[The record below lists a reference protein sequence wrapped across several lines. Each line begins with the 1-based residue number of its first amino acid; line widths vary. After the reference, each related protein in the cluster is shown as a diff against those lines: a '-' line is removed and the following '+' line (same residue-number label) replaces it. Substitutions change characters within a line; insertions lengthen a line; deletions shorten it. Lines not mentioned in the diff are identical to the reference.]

1 MLDVGANIGQ
11 FHEFLRL
18 HVGYTGRIVSFEP
31 VAELYRTLLA
41 ASAGDP
47 RWSLSQLARGDASGC
62 REINV
67 LHERTL
73 TSFLARDEVNLRLMG
88 YDKHLRETEWERT
101 EFVPIR
107 RLDDVIP
114 EVTAKGERLFLKSD
128 TQGYDMHVVRGARGV
143 LDRVVGLQVE
153 LSVRQ
158 VYIGSPDYLDGIAEL
173 QNLGYD
179 VTGLFPVQRD
189 RAERVVN
196 FGCVLIRAAEAER
209 LRHSREQVASSSR

>member
-1 MLDVGANIGQ
+1 M
-11 FHEFLRL
+11 
-18 HVGYTGRIVSFEP
+18 
-31 VAELYRTLLA
+31 
-41 ASAGDP
+41 
-47 RWSLSQLARGDASGC
+47 
-62 REINV
+62 
-67 LHERTL
+67 
-73 TSFLARDEVNLRLMG
+73 
-88 YDKHLRETEWERT
+88 
-101 EFVPIR
+101 
-107 RLDDVIP
+107 IP